1 MNLKIISLG
10 YPIGKGYKMYICEAI
25 LMVLIILLGIYVSY
39 TDIKDG
45 IIQNKILLLMSIMG
59 IIINIVYFIV
69 LKNEFLAIYFTNL
82 IIVSI
87 IAFCFY
93 IFHLWAAGDSKLL
106 ICINILF
113 PARLYDNDKF
123 SFAPS
128 INAII
133 YIFLA
138 AYIYIVIDSIFQF
151 IKGEKFYIKKFDRH
165 KIKKFLVQY
174 IISFLY
180 LRGIGKIL
188 RFVLKDFYYNNQLF
202 FSFVNIFI
210 ILIIY
215 NKSVFKKW
223 YFILIAVIINA
234 VFYQNV
240 FINNISLCNYVVLF
254 IVLSLRCLLSGY
266 NYKEIPTNMVTKG
279 MVLSKSTIMY
289 FIPSKVKGLP
299 KVTYED
305 MRSRLSQEEVE
316 AIIRWKDSKYGKNT
330 ITIVLKIPFAIFI
343 IIGELAYFIVRI
355 LR

>member
-1 MNLKIISLG
+1 
-10 YPIGKGYKMYICEAI
+10 MYICEAI
-25 LMVLIILLGIYVSY
+25 LMALITLLGIYVSY

-45 IIQNKILLLMSIMG
+45 IIQNKILLLMSIVG
-59 IIINIVYFIV
+59 IIINVIYFFI
-69 LKNEFLAIYFTNL
+69 LKNEFLIIYFTNL

-93 IFHLWAAGDSKLL
+93 VFHLWAAGDSKLL

-113 PARLYDNDKF
+113 PARLYDNDQF

-138 AYIYIVIDSIFQF
+138 AYIYIVIDSIFKF
-151 IKGEKFYIKKFDRH
+151 IKKEKFYIKKFNGL
-165 KIKKFLVQY
+165 KEIKKFFVQY

-180 LRGIGKIL
+180 LRGIGQIL
-188 RFVLKDFYYNNQLF
+188 KFALKDFYYKNQLF
-202 FSFVNIFI
+202 FSFINIFI
-210 ILIIY
+210 ILIIHS
-215 NKSVFKKW
+215 KGVLKKW
-223 YFILIAVIINA
+223 YFILITMVINIA
-234 VFYQNV
+234 FYQN
-240 FINNISLCNYVVLF
+240 FSINSVSLYSYVVLF
-254 IVLSLRCLLSGY
+254 IVLLLRYLLNGY
-266 NYKEIPTNMVTKG
+266 NYKEIPTNTVTKG

-330 ITIVLKIPFAIFI
+330 ITIVSKIPFAVFI
-343 IIGELAYFIVRI
+343 IIGELTYFIVRI